1 MTTPKAQAQPQ
12 DNPFENL
19 EAVPAVSL
27 LGNHDGVANDL
38 ILELLEEAAA
48 HPETD

>member
-27 LGNHDGVANDL
+27 LGNHDGVADDF
-38 ILELLEEAAA
+38 ILELLEEASNAPDA
-48 HPETD
+48 D

>member
-1 MTTPKAQAQPQ
+1 MTTPKTQHQ

-27 LGNHDGVANDL
+27 LGNHDGVADDL
-38 ILELLEEAAA
+38 ILELLEEAAD